1 MFQKYVCVA
10 QIMKDFGSAQY
21 ESVTISIVFT
31 IFTFY
36 STTQVPLSLETSF
49 KGDLANMAAQK
60 VSDKII
66 QVMKQIQVSKEQSQF
81 TKQSF
86 VMKGKILN
94 SARDIKFFNQIE
106 VLFVDYSM

>member
-1 MFQKYVCVA
+1 
-10 QIMKDFGSAQY
+10 
-21 ESVTISIVFT
+21 
-31 IFTFY
+31 
-36 STTQVPLSLETSF
+36 
-49 KGDLANMAAQK
+49 MAAQK

-94 SARDIKFFNQIE
+94 SAGDIKFFNQI
-106 VLFVDYSM
+106 